1 MNIKSDVAVKAAL
14 IEAAL
19 IGYLPE
25 SDPDTAVL
33 TEGIAYAL
41 MSGGKRIR
49 PYLTLAFCELFGGDE
64 KSAMPYACAVEMI
77 HNYSLVHDD
86 LPCMDNDDMRRGKP
100 TCHKK
105 FGETNALLV
114 GDALLTEAFFLISNN
129 DLLSAE
135 KNVKATAILAR
146 AAGAVGMV
154 GGQVMDLDDEKK
166 GGFDRLLKL
175 HSKKTGAM
183 ICAAAQLGCI
193 AAGISANSSEFK
205 DATEYA
211 EKIGLTFQIIDD
223 ILDYRDGESAEE
235 KETFLSYLD
244 EKASYEYA
252 KKLTD
257 EAVASIK
264 KYRGSEKLV
273 SLALYLLDREI

>member
-1 MNIKSDVAVKAAL
+1 MNIKTDVAAKAAL

-19 IGYLPE
+19 AECLPKRD
-25 SDPDTAVL
+25 SDTAVL
-33 TEGIAYAL
+33 TESIEYAL

-64 KSAMPYACAVEMI
+64 KAAMPYACAVEMI

-105 FGETNALLV
+105 FGETTALLA
-114 GDALLTEAFFLISNN
+114 GDALLTEAFSVIANN

-154 GGQVMDLDDEKK
+154 GGQVMDLDNAKN

-193 AAGISANSSEFK
+193 AAGIFANSPKFE
-205 DATEYA
+205 DATAYA

-223 ILDYRDGESAEE
+223 ILDYREGESAEE
-235 KETFLSYLD
+235 KETFISYLD

-257 EAVASIK
+257 EAVALIEK
-264 KYRGSEKLV
+264 HRGSEKLV
-273 SLALYLLDREI
+273 SLAHYLLDREI